1 MRVKWNALSVDEL
14 KFYWLSAAAANC
26 HLKSKIYLVT
36 SMDDAAFEFN
46 RIQPRP
52 RAELLREGEGH
63 HHTRIVSRRL
73 AVKNRAAAA
82 LWRTVPSP
90 SG

>member
-1 MRVKWNALSVDEL
+1 MTVNPFNFRSYEIERAPLGALFHS
-14 KFYWLSAAAANC
+14 
-26 HLKSKIYLVT
+26 LVT
-36 SMDDAAFEFN
+36 DG
-46 RIQPRP
+46 

-73 AVKNRAAAA
+73 AVKNRAVAT